1 MKFLLDSCISSF
13 AVKELRKAGFD
24 VSWIPEIGKNPG
36 DDNIIKKAFEEGSIL
51 VTADKDFGELVF
63 LYKRP
68 HPAIIRLVDIPV
80 TNQGTVLLRLVETH
94 HFDIERQA
102 LITVEKYRVRVRV
115 LDKDDKNVEP
125 I

>member
-1 MKFLLDSCISSF
+1 MKIHIM
-13 AVKELRKAGFD
+13 V
-24 VSWIPEIGKNPG
+24 I
-36 DDNIIKKAFEEGSIL
+36 EEGLIL
-51 VTADKDFGELVF
+51 VTVDKDFGELVF

-68 HPAIIRLVDIPV
+68 HPSIIRLVDIPAR
-80 TNQGTVLLRLVETH
+80 NQGTVLLRLVETH

-125 I
+125 V